1 MASVTWAT
9 LKAQIAR
16 KLDDTSYRTY
26 SEGLLLDAVNDALE
40 AFAAAHTGVASDIE
54 LTGDGTTYEF
64 DLPSDLIE
72 EEGAGVYAVHWTQNT
87 WLTELEYW
95 PGKAWPNSTR
105 STSSNP
111 LGYILWPQG
120 KISFSRIPKASQAVT
135 IHYVA
140 YYAEVVNDD
149 STISVPRWARSAIKH
164 FVCAEALEP
173 GSAKASKLGQYKS
186 KRESGDPEDNPL
198 LRLAEHYMKRYYE
211 VLAAHQ
217 PPQYT
222 KLQPHEGRYYK

>member
-9 LKAQIAR
+9 FKAQIAR

-26 SEGLLLDAVNDALE
+26 STDLLLDAVNDALE

-64 DLPSDLIE
+64 DLPGNIIE
-72 EEGAGVYAVHWTQNT
+72 EEGAGVYAVHWEKST
-87 WLTELEYW
+87 WLTRLEYW
-95 PGKAWPNSTR
+95 PGKAWPNASR
-105 STSSNP
+105 STSSKP

-120 KISFSRIPKASQAVT
+120 KISFSRVPTASQTVT

-140 YYAEVVNDD
+140 YYAEVVDDD
-149 STISVPRWARSAIKH
+149 STLTVPRWARSAIKH

-173 GSAKASKLGQYKS
+173 GSAKARWPRGQPALAPGRALHAAVLRGPGCAS
-186 KRESGDPEDNPL
+186 AATVRQAAAQRSALLQVGDLWARWP
-198 LRLAEHYMKRYYE
+198 M
-211 VLAAHQ
+211 
-217 PPQYT
+217 T
-222 KLQPHEGRYYK
+222 